1 MFELRK
7 DCPTDNQVTIF
18 GCPWDN
24 HLFFLNSNTGR
35 NISMAQDR
43 SNWKILVVTCLQPK
57 EDNQEK
63 IVDRVGFY
71 NQLTV
76 DLFLM

>member
-1 MFELRK
+1 
-7 DCPTDNQVTIF
+7 
-18 GCPWDN
+18 
-24 HLFFLNSNTGR
+24 
-35 NISMAQDR
+35 MAQDR